1 MTKKTAKKSKKEIE
15 KIEAKFSIEQ
25 IVMDKDLQW
34 KTKMKVTKIL
44 PKSYHDYTI
53 KMTLDETPYD
63 KRIATLELEL
73 KELGRGQQQ
82 LLKEMAEER
91 KGQLND
97 EIVLEKQRL
106 EDMRDKCKAIEFLGE
121 VKELKYKDGDTIILI
136 RLADEVI
143 EQLNKAKYLFSNYK
157 ISLIPIEFK
166 DEKVC

>member
-1 MTKKTAKKSKKEIE
+1 MTKKIIKKPKKQVD

-34 KTKMKVTKIL
+34 KAKMRVTKIL

-53 KMTLDETPYD
+53 KMTLDEAPYD
-63 KRIATLELEL
+63 KRVATLELEL

-82 LLKEMAEER
+82 LLKEMAEAR

-97 EIVLEKQRL
+97 DILEEKSRL
-106 EDMRDKCKAIEFLGE
+106 EEMRDKCKAIEFLGE
-121 VKELKYKDGDTIILI
+121 VKELKYKDGDTVILI

-157 ISLIPIEFK
+157 ISLIPVEFK
-166 DEKVC
+166 EEKI